1 MSLYLLSIEPI
12 ILKSKSV
19 YFCFNIV
26 AAFAQYINPF
36 LTGSLPTQIILCF
49 IGR

>member
-26 AAFAQYINPF
+26 AAFAQYIN
-36 LTGSLPTQIILCF
+36 LSLQDHYQPK
-49 IGR
+49 